1 MLNIPLA
8 MKQHQFFRL
17 GDCVDLLD
25 PGPGS
30 PGDGLSS
37 VMPRWG
43 VPEEPKIKMLHST
56 TILCFK
62 LLHGV
67 IVAADYLATAGAY
80 IAPQTVKKAI
90 EIDPYLLGTRAVGA
104 ANCRFW
110 DRSLA
115 QQ

>member
-1 MLNIPLA
+1 MLLAIMLNIPLA

-62 LLHGV
+62 LLHGTP
-67 IVAADYLATAGAY
+67 ASSTWR
-80 IAPQTVKKAI
+80 VKETGSWRWA
-90 EIDPYLLGTRAVGA
+90 
-104 ANCRFW
+104 
-110 DRSLA
+110 SL
-115 QQ
+115 